1 MTIFS
6 ERANKNMWN
15 VAINL
20 MLRCRHF
27 KIERLKIGVS
37 WWVVYNPSTSANPL
51 SPFHFGCSVESW
63 LFPPLLPP
71 NIPPIKLPIRP
82 PPCCLSPKLPNIEL
96 SP

>member
-1 MTIFS
+1 MTNFS
-6 ERANKNMWN
+6 ECANKNMWD

-63 LFPPLLPP
+63 LLPPLLPP
-71 NIPPIKLPIRP
+71 NIPPIKLPIPP